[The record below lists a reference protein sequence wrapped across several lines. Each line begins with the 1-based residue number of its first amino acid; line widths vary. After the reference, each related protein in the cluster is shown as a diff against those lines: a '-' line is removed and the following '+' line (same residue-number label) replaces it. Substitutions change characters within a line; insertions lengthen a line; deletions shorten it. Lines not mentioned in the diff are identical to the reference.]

1 MKTWYGWRALCLYA
15 VASLQHTLGAGRW
28 DDRAFP
34 ERAKAAEDWWSAV
47 IVDGDDGDGSYEGN
61 RQGWNWRDGNVTRRQ
76 TSADAA
82 AVRSVRRLLHDKDG
96 SSSSSSSVP
105 IRDFLSFVQDHASI
119 DHMLLRQQ
127 QGADQPGRSDNE
139 EKENEND
146 KHASNEADN
155 DRSRCRRDPLLV
167 VTVAAT
173 LNKDT
178 NNNNNDDD
186 GKSDHDDGH
195 GGKLSLLIDSAAAAG
210 PCVELLVLEPLP
222 RSKQQQRQQTHRDNP
237 WYNDWKPRLLLS
249 FLRSSLSKPKESD
262 RNNHRSHFSFSA
274 RYYYGSSSSSSPS
287 SSSSS
292 SFGVWDDR
300 LLLFVD
306 GFDVLL
312 SPAVASLGDRLS
324 DAKLLHS
331 TRTSSTGHRKK
342 YEEGVVVFAAEQD
355 CWPDAA
361 MCRWMAQP
369 IGAVPEPRP
378 RDQGGGG
385 RQGRGL
391 GGGMGFHGGAGGPPY
406 GGAPFL
412 NAGVFAGGA
421 GAVRAMLE
429 AAAAAQGALGFC
441 GEDQRTY
448 QRWAWDHPYEGRVD
462 RESDVFQC
470 MHGHSWEVDFDVEG
484 EGEGGDE
491 KDEKGEDEKDENYAQ
506 VMVNALSVGLE
517 SNKRRTPKEETT
529 RTRTRTRKRTTTI
542 VLQETTT
549 PDESSGVAAVP
560 IGPPK
565 TPLVLHF
572 NSHDG
577 KGMMHDV
584 GEALKA
590 RRGGK

>member
-1 MKTWYGWRALCLYA
+1 M
-15 VASLQHTLGAGRW
+15 
-28 DDRAFP
+28 
-34 ERAKAAEDWWSAV
+34 
-47 IVDGDDGDGSYEGN
+47 
-61 RQGWNWRDGNVTRRQ
+61 
-76 TSADAA
+76 
-82 AVRSVRRLLHDKDG
+82 
-96 SSSSSSSVP
+96 
-105 IRDFLSFVQDHASI
+105 
-119 DHMLLRQQ
+119 
-127 QGADQPGRSDNE
+127 
-139 EKENEND
+139 
-146 KHASNEADN
+146 
-155 DRSRCRRDPLLV
+155 
-167 VTVAAT
+167 TVAAT

-210 PCVELLVLEPLP
+210 PCVELLVLEPPP
-222 RSKQQQRQQTHRDNP
+222 RSKQQQRQQTHRENP

-249 FLRSSLSKPKESD
+249 FLLSSLSKPKESD

-391 GGGMGFHGGAGGPPY
+391 GGGRGFHGGAGGPPY

-462 RESDVFQC
+462 REATSFSACTATAGRSTLTSRVRGRVG
-470 MHGHSWEVDFDVEG
+470 MRKTRTTPKSWSTLFPWDSKATAAHP
-484 EGEGGDE
+484 EGGDNE
-491 KDEKGEDEKDENYAQ
+491 DEDEDEKADNDDRSAGNHDTRRVVRSGCRADWPAENA
-506 VMVNALSVGLE
+506 ARS
-517 SNKRRTPKEETT
+517 P
-529 RTRTRTRKRTTTI
+529 
-542 VLQETTT
+542 LQL
-549 PDESSGVAAVP
+549 P
-560 IGPPK
+560 
-565 TPLVLHF
+565 
-572 NSHDG
+572 
-577 KGMMHDV
+577 
-584 GEALKA
+584 
-590 RRGGK
+590 